1 MTKEKAPPLNGKVLD
16 DAEKNFMQFQKEIN
30 SFNPLNKEVPVEEI
44 SPYTKL
50 SRREM
55 KLADAP
61 YIEPV
66 REMSRP
72 NVMKYG
78 DAGKFH
84 YNTAHDDLRHASWKY
99 IKVTVDNYEA
109 IGQTIEMWTGQWGCE
124 PGYLWHVP
132 VNKPIWIPLFLAKQI
147 KGCRY
152 HEIVMRDPFENDPSA
167 ASRKVDSI
175 ELVQKMTVEMKK
187 QRLDCNIYN
196 DEFAI

>member
-1 MTKEKAPPLNGKVLD
+1 MTKEKSPPLHGKVLD
-16 DAEKNFMQFQKEIN
+16 DAEKEFVKFQKEVN
-30 SFNPLNKEVPVEEI
+30 AFNPLDQKAQVEEI
-44 SPYTKL
+44 TPYTKM

-55 KLADAP
+55 ALADAP
-61 YIEPV
+61 YLEPV

-72 NVMKYG
+72 VVAKYG
-78 DAGKFH
+78 DQGKFH
-84 YNTAHDDLRHASWKY
+84 YNTAHDAKREAGWKY
-99 IKVTVDNYEA
+99 IKVTVDNYES
-109 IGQTIEMWTGQWGCE
+109 IGQTIEMWTGEWGCE

-152 HEIVMRDPFENDPSA
+152 HEIVMKDPFESDPTA
-167 ASRKVDSI
+167 ASRKVQSI
-175 ELVQKMTVEMKK
+175 ELVQKMTVERKK